1 LKLDSVACS
10 GLFFF
15 KKKQIKND
23 LDETFVLYNQR
34 EIPDPCGERHHDVH
48 GSQTKDD
55 VKEAVIV
62 NCSIAFVAKDPL
74 SASSRAVI
82 PPTIY
87 C

>member
-1 LKLDSVACS
+1 MTWTKFPCCI
-10 GLFFF
+10 
-15 KKKQIKND
+15 IK
-23 LDETFVLYNQR
+23 R

-55 VKEAVIV
+55 MKEAVIV

-74 SASSRAVI
+74 SAASSWAVI
-82 PPTIY
+82 SPTIY